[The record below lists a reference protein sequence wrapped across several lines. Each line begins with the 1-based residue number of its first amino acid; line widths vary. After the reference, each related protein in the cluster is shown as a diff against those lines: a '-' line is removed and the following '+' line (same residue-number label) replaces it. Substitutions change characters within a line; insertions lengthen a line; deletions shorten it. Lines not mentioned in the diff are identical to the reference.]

1 MSLFGHEYK
10 VHTQTEIG
18 MCLTPN
24 QVGNSLN
31 GAVLQAH
38 TFKGTDINYVLRD
51 KAANSLAGALYRTS
65 KKCQK
70 GGKYADTIGTPTGTL
85 ILRPITKDVMFSVLG
100 FEPDKILLTKVQK
113 ADEYL
118 YACYIYDTLVS
129 DYAFEGDLEANTGQV
144 KIEGKYYT
152 YEGVHPSYY
161 EFSHELNGYYWEYSE
176 KAIRYTMQGPT
187 ETVVRH
193 RVPIDLDL
201 QPNVDYLV
209 VKYEYEDTVHYY
221 LWNTTDN
228 VPALNK
234 WHQENQVAYYPS
246 FYMRDR
252 NDSIKRSDSD
262 YYKQV
267 CKILQR
273 ANIDF
278 EDLVDSYNGEAKLNK
293 EEEEDKDYKNSLNN
307 IEEIVLTFAVDPTAN
322 DQRVMQYLF
331 EFFSIMNNGINGSQI
346 DYNCKGFS
354 YTLRWNSINKEVK
367 SGRIAPFHRYIS
379 ETTQISIPVEI
390 RTGANTTVTTYS
402 SKQALRIA
410 HQLTSTTYE
419 EITVTDLQWS
429 TNNNGNTDTYGLPEF
444 HNYNRKKPKEYSA
457 EEESEMQSESSKV
470 LVPLVPWIVH
480 EKFGAIRGGDLLSLG
495 MAYVMHVYKKTKKK
509 WYATKWFSIV
519 RIVVSVCIIVA
530 SCGFASGE
538 VLAINAIIEASLQV
552 LITVLIMLA
561 VKIALKILV
570 KVLHIQSTFI
580 DGFFAV
586 YDFIGTLYSPVYAL
600 GNAAVNLATE
610 VITTGKIS
618 ANTLIDSLCSVAGT
632 QLMMMGP
639 LGAIAGVAYK
649 LGSNPSFY
657 AAIDTK
663 NYAGAAIMAASVI
676 AEAVA
681 IQFSSGTNES
691 KSGENNSNSSDS
703 SANTNN
709 SKSGNADST
718 SSSKE
723 PSFADKLKFHSF
735 EGIGTV
741 ASAVMNSKAQ
751 RKQEQL
757 SFLRSKATTLAGQMQ
772 ASENYWAEVL
782 SSNNV
787 IMQQLII
794 ENIQRPD
801 YIKPVTFRHINDY
814 AGEYGVLI

>member
-1 MSLFGHEYK
+1 MGLFGHEYS

-18 MCLTPN
+18 MCVTPN
-24 QVGNSLN
+24 QVGNTLN
-31 GAVLQAH
+31 GAILQAH
-38 TFKGTDINYVLRD
+38 TFKGSDLNYVLLDR
-51 KAANSLAGALYRTS
+51 AANSMAGTLYKIT
-65 KKCQK
+65 KKCQE
-70 GGKYADTIGTPTGTL
+70 GGKYASTIGTPTGTL
-85 ILRPITKDVMFSVLG
+85 LLKSITKEIMSSVIG
-100 FEPDKILLTKVQK
+100 FTPEKILLTRIQK

-144 KIEGKYYT
+144 KVDGKWYT
-152 YEGVHPSYY
+152 YEGVHPSYF
-161 EFSHELNGYYWEYSE
+161 EFSHEISGYYWEYSE
-176 KAIRYTMQGPT
+176 SQIRYGYQGPQ
-187 ETVVRH
+187 ETVIRH
-193 RVPIDLDL
+193 RMPIELDL
-201 QPNVDYLV
+201 QPNVDYLI
-209 VKYEYEDTVHYY
+209 VKYEHEGTHYY
-221 LWNTTDN
+221 LWNTNDD
-228 VPALNK
+228 VPALKK
-234 WHQENQVAYYPS
+234 WHKENQVAYYPS
-246 FYMRDR
+246 FYLR
-252 NDSIKRSDSD
+252 NNKDSIKRSDPE
-262 YYKQV
+262 YYETV
-267 CKILQR
+267 CKLLQR

-278 EDLVDSYNGEAKLNK
+278 EDLVDSYNGEAKTNK
-293 EEEEDKDYKNSLNN
+293 DSDEDKNYRNSLGDV
-307 IEEIVLTFAVDPTAN
+307 EEILLTFALDPTAN

-331 EFFSIMNNGINGSQI
+331 EFFTLMNNGINDSQI

-354 YTLRWNSINKEVK
+354 YTLRWNSITKEVK
-367 SGRIAPFHRYIS
+367 SGKVAPFHRYIS
-379 ETTQISIPVEI
+379 ETINISVPESIS
-390 RTGANTTVTTYS
+390 TGRDSITVYTN
-402 SKQALRIA
+402 KQALRIA
-410 HQLTSTTYE
+410 HQLNRDTYE
-419 EITVTDLQWS
+419 EILVTGLEWS
-429 TNNNGNTDTYGLPEF
+429 TNNNGSTDTYGLPEF
-444 HNYNRKKPKEYSA
+444 HNYSRNKPKEYSA
-457 EEESEMQSESSKV
+457 KEESEMQSETSKV
-470 LVPLVPWIVH
+470 LIPLIPWIIR
-480 EKFGAIRGGDLLSLG
+480 EKFGAIRGGDLLALG

-509 WYATKWFSIV
+509 WYATKWFTII
-519 RIVVSVCIIVA
+519 RIVVSVCIIIA
-530 SCGFASGE
+530 SCGTATGE
-538 VLAINAIIEASLQV
+538 VLAINAVINASIQV

-586 YDFIGTLYSPVYAL
+586 YDFIGSLYSPVYAL
-600 GNAAVNLATE
+600 GNTAVNLVTE

-663 NYAGAAIMAASVI
+663 NYAGAAIMAASVV

-681 IQFSSGTNES
+681 IQFNQINSENNNSKDSS
-691 KSGENNSNSSDS
+691 KSDTTDS
-703 SANTNN
+703 

-782 SSNNV
+782 SPNNV